1 MPVSMKHT
9 NTLKENT
16 LKVILLTNTE
26 ILIVNTDSL
35 RTGETLWAGFF
46 CLLLVEQR
54 GGIGVYDA

>member
-46 CLLLVEQR
+46 CFYWLSN
-54 GGIGVYDA
+54 DAA